1 MAAMRLPIGHCS
13 TRSSIPQPVHRGC
26 RSTTVAALASASRS
40 TPAWSSSPMA
50 PKIPSA
56 ASSAFSPAIP
66 VPAFFATPMLVILA
80 RSSSLLLTTSISPC
94 SRCGEI
100 DVVAGIGDAGRLGR
114 FKAVRGSPTPVQ
126 RARDRHGYFCG
137 TLRIGL
143 LIHRNRMQKLIE
155 CVPNFSEGRDQ
166 NVIRQI
172 TDAVK
177 STDGVSLLDIDPGA
191 STNRTVVTFVGSPDA
206 AVEAAFRAI
215 KKAAELIDMRKH
227 KGAHPRMGATDVCP
241 FIPVSNVS
249 WDEAVECARKLGKRV
264 SEELKIP
271 VYLYEKAAKDN
282 ARSNLAVIRAGE
294 YEGFFEKIKQPEW
307 KPDFGPAVFNKNS
320 GATVIGVRDFLVAY
334 NANLNTKSV
343 RRANSVAFDV
353 REQGRV
359 KTEDGTPSGKPVL
372 GLNGEPVRI
381 PGILKHVK
389 AIGWFVK
396 EYGIAQ
402 VSMNLT
408 NIEETPLHVAFDACV
423 QAAAERGL
431 RVTGSEIVGMVPKKS
446 LVDAGRYFLRKQR
459 CSEGASEEELMDIAI
474 RSMGLGELKPFD
486 PIEKVIELKIQSTE
500 SKKSL
505 VKMNM
510 REFCNETLSDSPAPG
525 GGSVAA
531 LMGAL
536 GASLGGM
543 VANLSAGKRGWDD
556 KLEYF
561 SDWAVKA
568 QQLKDELLSLVDEDT
583 AAFNKV
589 IDSFALPKASAEEK
603 TARSAAIEAATKY
616 AAEVPVKVMETAS
629 RSYALLAEMAERG
642 NPASVSD
649 VGVGALAIRAC
660 IDGAALNVR
669 INLANLKDEKFKSD
683 LQKKVRKLQADSES
697 AFKKIDQIVQS
708 KLT

>member
-1 MAAMRLPIGHCS
+1 
-13 TRSSIPQPVHRGC
+13 
-26 RSTTVAALASASRS
+26 
-40 TPAWSSSPMA
+40 
-50 PKIPSA
+50 
-56 ASSAFSPAIP
+56 
-66 VPAFFATPMLVILA
+66 
-80 RSSSLLLTTSISPC
+80 
-94 SRCGEI
+94 
-100 DVVAGIGDAGRLGR
+100 
-114 FKAVRGSPTPVQ
+114 
-126 RARDRHGYFCG
+126 
-137 TLRIGL
+137 
-143 LIHRNRMQKLIE
+143 MQKLIE

-166 NVIRQI
+166 NVIRQV
-172 TDAVK
+172 TDAIK
-177 STDGVSLLDIDPGA
+177 SVEGVSLLDVDPGA

-271 VYLYEKAAKDN
+271 VYLYEKAAKDKS
-282 ARSNLAVIRAGE
+282 RSNLAVIRAGE

-307 KPDFGPAVFNKNS
+307 KPDFGPAVFNEKS

-459 CSEGASEEELMDIAI
+459 CSEGASQEELMDIAI

-505 VKMNM
+505 VKMNV

-556 KLEYF
+556 QLEYF

-589 IDSFALPKASAEEK
+589 MDSFALPKESAEEK

-616 AAEVPVKVMETAS
+616 AAEVPLKVMETAS
-629 RSYALLAEMAERG
+629 RSYALLAEMADKG
-642 NPASVSD
+642 NPASISD
-649 VGVGALAIRAC
+649 VGVGALATRAC
-660 IDGAALNVR
+660 IEGAALNVR
-669 INLANLKDEKFKSD
+669 INLAQLKDEKVKSD
-683 LQKKVRKLQADSES
+683 LLDKMGKTFLNSSDQFLNIFKIVLDKLNKA
-697 AFKKIDQIVQS
+697 
-708 KLT
+708 

>member
-1 MAAMRLPIGHCS
+1 
-13 TRSSIPQPVHRGC
+13 
-26 RSTTVAALASASRS
+26 
-40 TPAWSSSPMA
+40 
-50 PKIPSA
+50 
-56 ASSAFSPAIP
+56 
-66 VPAFFATPMLVILA
+66 
-80 RSSSLLLTTSISPC
+80 
-94 SRCGEI
+94 
-100 DVVAGIGDAGRLGR
+100 
-114 FKAVRGSPTPVQ
+114 
-126 RARDRHGYFCG
+126 
-137 TLRIGL
+137 
-143 LIHRNRMQKLIE
+143 MQKLIE

-172 TDAVK
+172 TDAVE
-177 STDGVSLLDIDPGA
+177 SVDGVSLLDVDPGA

-249 WDEAVECARKLGKRV
+249 WEEVIACANRLAKRV
-264 SEELKIP
+264 GDELKIP
-271 VYLYEKAAKDN
+271 VYLYEKAAKN
-282 ARSNLAVIRAGE
+282 ESRSNLSVIRAGE
-294 YEGFFEKIKQPEW
+294 YEGFFEKIRQPEW
-307 KPDFGPAVFNKNS
+307 KPDFGPDIFNEKS

-334 NANLNTKSV
+334 NVNLNTRSV
-343 RRANSVAFDV
+343 RRATSVAFDV
-353 REQGRV
+353 RDQGRV

-372 GLNGEPVRI
+372 DGNGEPVRI
-381 PGILKHVK
+381 PGMLKHVK

-408 NIEETPLHVAFDACV
+408 NIEETPLHAAFDACCES
-423 QAAAERGL
+423 AAKRGL
-431 RVTGSEIVGMVPKKS
+431 RVTGSEIVGMVPKKC
-446 LVDAGRYFLRKQR
+446 LVDAGRYFLRKQKW
-459 CSEGASEEELMDIAI
+459 SEGVSDEESIDIAI
-474 RSMGLGELKPFD
+474 RSMGLSELKPFD
-486 PIEKVIELKIQSTE
+486 PKEKVIEFKIE
-500 SKKSL
+500 SAEPKNSL
-505 VKMNM
+505 AKMNL

-568 QQLKDELLSLVDEDT
+568 QQLKDQLLSLVDEDT

-589 IDSFALPKASAEEK
+589 MDAFALPKGATEEK
-603 TARSAAIEAATKY
+603 ATRAAAIEQATKY
-616 AAEVPVKVMETAS
+616 AAEVPLKVMETAS
-629 RSYALLAEMAERG
+629 KSYDLLAEMAERG

-649 VGVGALAIRAC
+649 VGVGALATRAC
-660 IDGAALNVR
+660 VEGAALNVR
-669 INLANLKDEKFKSD
+669 INLAQLKDEKFKGV
-683 LQKKVRKLQADSES
+683 LEEKVRSVCAHSVAKFKEISQAVE
-697 AFKKIDQIVQS
+697 S
-708 KLT
+708 KLGKS